1 MVPCVGLKFK
11 RHLAIADVFA
21 GPSRFPHN
29 VTQSRAQ
36 FSKVASPKTLIYSI
50 KAERND
56 YSVPSGD
63 SFVVRRF
70 ASEEELLNAAR
81 IRAEAYHE
89 VQ

>member
-1 MVPCVGLKFK
+1 MMPCVGPKFK
-11 RHLAIADVFA
+11 GHLAIADVSA

-29 VTQSRAQ
+29 VTQSRAP
-36 FSKVASPKTLIYSI
+36 FANVVSPKTLICSI

-56 YSVPSGD
+56 YSVTSV
-63 SFVVRRF
+63 VVRRF
-70 ASEEELLNAAR
+70 ASEEELLTAAR